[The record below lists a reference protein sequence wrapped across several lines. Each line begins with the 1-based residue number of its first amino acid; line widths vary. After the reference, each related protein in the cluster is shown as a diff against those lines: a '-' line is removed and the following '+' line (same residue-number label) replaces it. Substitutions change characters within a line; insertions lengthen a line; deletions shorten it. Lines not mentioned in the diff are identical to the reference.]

1 MSTSPLLCTKP
12 VLGRSCNNNTTSRSV
27 QDRLW
32 FPWLELVLVNEL
44 PSIMGFSCFPTRRH
58 SEVDGTN
65 GEGVLFLVG
74 VRLECLQLM
83 SETEASWG
91 LTPHPTQPLYLS
103 VVVRTELSWHP
114 QRTGELFGEKSPPF
128 SSQTMCPVS
137 QGPSLKPTS
146 LVTAEEGNFFL

>member
-1 MSTSPLLCTKP
+1 MSEP
-12 VLGRSCNNNTTSRSV
+12 
-27 QDRLW
+27 
-32 FPWLELVLVNEL
+32 
-44 PSIMGFSCFPTRRH
+44 PSIVRTGFSRFPTRRH
-58 SEVDGTN
+58 SEVGGTN

-83 SETEASWG
+83 SETEASWE
-91 LTPHPTQPLYLS
+91 LSPHPAYPLYLS

-114 QRTGELFGEKSPPF
+114 QRTGERLGEKSPPF

-146 LVTAEEGNFFL
+146 LATAE